1 MRVIFCG
8 SGDFAS
14 PTFHAL
20 ANSGHELVGVVT
32 PPARR
37 AGRGGALRATIIEE
51 AARAADLDVHACA
64 NINSD
69 EALTFLRSKH
79 PDVICVVEFGQFLR
93 AAARQVARYG
103 AVNLHGSLLPALRGA
118 APVNWAILH
127 GLTKTGVTTFSLV
140 DKMDA
145 GPVFLKREL
154 DIEPDER
161 AGELRLRLAAL
172 GAETMLQTLDAI
184 QAGRHPQ
191 PQDDSQAGFA
201 PIPKKSDGFLDFRIP
216 AQHIVWKVRGL
227 WPWPG
232 ARAVF
237 GHIARKAL
245 PVTIARARAA
255 EGPAQGSPGV
265 LDDDLCVSTYQ
276 GRVEILE
283 IQPAGK
289 RIMSWQDF
297 VNGYR
302 VSPGDEFQLQEEAV

>member
-20 ANSGHELVGVVT
+20 ASSGHELVGVVT

-51 AARAADLDVHACA
+51 AARAANLDVHACE

-69 EALTFLRSKH
+69 EALAFLRSKN

-93 AAARQVARYG
+93 AAARQAARYG

-127 GLTKTGVTTFSLV
+127 GLAKTGVTTFSLV

-145 GPVFLKREL
+145 GPVFLKSEL

-161 AGELRLRLAAL
+161 AGELRVRLAAL
-172 GAETMLQTLDAI
+172 GAETMLQTLEAI

-191 PQDDSQAGFA
+191 PQDDSQASFA
-201 PIPKKSDGFLDFRIP
+201 PILKKSDGFLDFRIP

-255 EGPAQGSPGV
+255 EGPAQCSPGV